1 MRSWHLF
8 SLDAPGVLQN
18 IRAVNTSILP
28 DDWVIV
34 LRWDPPTNAII
45 SHYAVDFEAGILM
58 IPPRSTVAAL
68 TADNCSL
75 NATINIHAMD
85 ICGQQGAKTGYLL
98 YDVLQETG
106 DVTEPP
112 NETASGYQPDACTC
126 LLPRVYYNKEEKRVL
141 NMLYALYKM
150 FSESHV
156 PGIQTLN
163 Q

>member
-1 MRSWHLF
+1 M
-8 SLDAPGVLQN
+8 PQN
-18 IRAVNTSILP
+18 IRAVNTLILP
-28 DDWVIV
+28 DDWVII
-34 LRWDPPTNAII
+34 LRWDPPINVTI
-45 SHYAVDFEAGILM
+45 SRYVVDFEAGILM

-68 TADNCSL
+68 TTENCSL
-75 NATINIHAMD
+75 NATINIHAVD
-85 ICGQQGAKTGYLL
+85 ICDQQGAKTSYLL
-98 YDVLQETG
+98 YDVLQETE

-126 LLPRVYYNKEEKRVL
+126 TCMLPRVYNKEKKRVS
-141 NMLYALYKM
+141 NMLFVLYKM